1 MIALRSS
8 HAKEAITEIYDHWR
22 GSIKI
27 YDDFTRIKIYVVV
40 VVIIMIRMVDERFQT
55 PAYILNSFH
64 DKTGN
69 DFLNFRLFFVQQFD
83 MYISFN
89 KIC

>member
-8 HAKEAITEIYDHWR
+8 HAKEAITEIYDHRR

-40 VVIIMIRMVDERFQT
+40 IIMIRMADERFQT

-64 DKTGN
+64 DKIGN
-69 DFLNFRLFFVQQFD
+69 DSLNFPAVFRYLC
-83 MYISFN
+83 YL
-89 KIC
+89 

>member
-40 VVIIMIRMVDERFQT
+40 VIIMIRMADERFQT